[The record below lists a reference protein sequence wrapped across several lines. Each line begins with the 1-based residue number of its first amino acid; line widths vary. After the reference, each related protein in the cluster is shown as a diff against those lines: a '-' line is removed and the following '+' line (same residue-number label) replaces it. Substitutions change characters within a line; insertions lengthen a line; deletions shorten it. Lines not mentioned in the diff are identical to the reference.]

1 MYKKKSVVICVF
13 CVLCVPSTVLREAI
27 NREAIIRMV
36 KRKIRVNPLNLRH
49 PRAMSNSSSNSRF
62 WYSLGVMPN
71 SSLKQLVKY
80 LRL

>member
-13 CVLCVPSTVLREAI
+13 CVLCVPSTVLREP
-27 NREAIIRMV
+27 IIRMV